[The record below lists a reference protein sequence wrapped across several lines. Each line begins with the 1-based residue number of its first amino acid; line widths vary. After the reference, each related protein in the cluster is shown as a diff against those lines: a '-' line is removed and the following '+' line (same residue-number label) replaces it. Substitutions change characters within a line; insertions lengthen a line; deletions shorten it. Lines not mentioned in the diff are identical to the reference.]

1 MKNWVDVI
9 FVLAGVVSIFRGY
22 RAGLLATL
30 FSFVGYLGGAFLGL
44 YLGLHYFH
52 QHGVNKFALLF
63 LAVTI
68 GSSLGEQ
75 LFKRIGQLFHRKIL
89 FGPFRAIDSLLGAA
103 FSLLRTLVA
112 LVILGH
118 LLLIT
123 PWSWASANIPKSEIY
138 VKLNAIAPP
147 LISEIT
153 KRAQL
158 TR

>member
-1 MKNWVDVI
+1 MKNWVDAI
-9 FVLAGVVSIFRGY
+9 FVLLGVISIFAGF

-30 FSFVGYLGGAFLGL
+30 FSFVGYLGGALLGL
-44 YLGLHYFH
+44 YLGLHYLH
-52 QHGVNKFALLF
+52 QHGVSKFLLLF
-63 LAVTI
+63 FAVTI

-75 LFKRIGQLFHRKIL
+75 IFKRVGQLFHTKIL
-89 FGPFRAIDSLLGAA
+89 FGPFRWIDSLLGGA

-123 PWSWASANIPKSEIY
+123 PWGWASANIPKSEIY
-138 VKLNAIAPP
+138 TKLNAIAPP
-147 LISEIT
+147 LISQIT